1 MKIEQR
7 HKGLVEKRTG
17 VLKTHSIVQE
27 NVKEFGL
34 ETDVFS
40 HRNVLDQNLHV
51 KIVVVDGGEPIV
63 ADQFHLLVISECI
76 QSLIFESF
84 LSFICQKS

>member
-51 KIVVVDGGEPIV
+51 RIVVADGGEPTV
-63 ADQFHLLVISECI
+63 EVI
-76 QSLIFESF
+76 QSGTIFKKACKNERVHRRAIF
-84 LSFICQKS
+84 LLH